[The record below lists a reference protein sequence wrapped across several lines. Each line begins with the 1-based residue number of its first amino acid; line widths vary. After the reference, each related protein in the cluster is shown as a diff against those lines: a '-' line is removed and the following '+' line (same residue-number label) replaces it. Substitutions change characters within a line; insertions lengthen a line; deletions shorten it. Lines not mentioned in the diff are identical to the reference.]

1 MASKDCIKVS
11 VSLPREILDKIT
23 KEAESRDLTRSRMIS
38 KACEFMLK
46 VLEGGYNV

>member
-23 KEAESRDLTRSRMIS
+23 KEAEARDLTRSRMIS

-46 VLEGGYNV
+46 VMEGGYNV